1 MQTAPCSV
9 SERWQ
14 VELWVPGPPPP
25 PPTRPARY
33 SLALTAPSHFDKIA
47 VNSSISLPDTASIDN
62 ASPHQASAPPLMSTF
77 TKFAVVGAGGV
88 GSSVVDGLL
97 KANAIVTI
105 LTRDDTKPE
114 LQTFKER
121 GASIVKANYDDEASL
136 QGALADSEVVV
147 CTVDARHHAVQFGI
161 ARAAKAAGVQLFVP
175 TEFGMPDEDGANVT
189 KQKVRGMLKELDL
202 PYALFFSGFWFE
214 YLPFVLGFN
223 FEEGVMSVIGEGNAK
238 LGLVSRTDFGRFV
251 AHVLVTA
258 PKASLEWAQFS
269 IESNRM
275 SPKEIAAMAEK
286 KFGKKIELKVVDYE
300 ATKKNYD
307 TDSVAYI
314 LTRIGDGRC
323 VPGTEEEVKK
333 TIKKKAS
340 LWLCKLD
347 WPSAIAANPVTE
359 VVSDA
364 GQAGST

>member
-1 MQTAPCSV
+1 
-9 SERWQ
+9 
-14 VELWVPGPPPP
+14 
-25 PPTRPARY
+25 
-33 SLALTAPSHFDKIA
+33 
-47 VNSSISLPDTASIDN
+47 
-62 ASPHQASAPPLMSTF
+62 MSTF

-175 TEFGMPDEDGANVT
+175 TEFGMPDEDGANIT

-214 YLPFVLGFN
+214 YLPL
-223 FEEGVMSVIGEGNAK
+223 GVMSVIGEGNAK

-251 AHVLVTA
+251 AHVLVTV

-333 TIKKKAS
+333 TVSKFFP
-340 LWLCKLD
+340 D
-347 WPSAIAANPVTE
+347 WNPTLYE
-359 VVSDA
+359 V
-364 GQAGST
+364 